1 MSDFEQMEMDMT
13 LKADLDIK
21 ENILTA
27 IHFTKNK
34 IVGGD
39 TPPAKVCNRHE
50 AYGIAA
56 ENFSALKGRVKV
68 INGNMAILLNTLPD
82 PNFPALEAVSALCNS
97 TTDAAVQAVRMAAE
111 MQRTLNDL
119 YIVEQMGN
127 NDPTPMDELAASAD
141 DDFAE
146 AEPAEAENE

>member
-1 MSDFEQMEMDMT
+1 MSDYEQMEMDMT

-21 ENILTA
+21 ENVLTA

-50 AYGIAA
+50 AFGIAA
-56 ENFSALKGRVKV
+56 ENFSALQGGVKA
-68 INGNMAILLNTLPD
+68 IKDNMGTLLKTLPD

-97 TTDAAVQAVRMAAE
+97 TADAAIQAVRMAAE

-119 YIVEQMGN
+119 YIVEQLN
-127 NDPTPMDELAASAD
+127 SEATPMDELVASAD

-146 AEPAEAENE
+146 AEPTEAENE